1 MYYSGHDSSPPENNY
16 RSMIMYLLNV
26 TVVES
31 IAISEQTVITVLALY
46 K

>member
-1 MYYSGHDSSPPENNY
+1 MYYSGHDSSPENNY

-31 IAISEQTVITVLALY
+31 IAISEQTVITVLALC